1 MKKWQIIAKAFKHSY
16 LANPGLFIS
25 GITFGIIHSLFYV
38 LFTFS
43 MQRFFDSL
51 EGDSIQ
57 LQRCFLLFI
66 GLGVVTLFREIFN
79 GLHNYCGSAIRQYT
93 TKYNHKLVLQAV
105 QKYAPIDF
113 EDIHKLDEINRACE
127 GADHCYNFVD
137 TFLDIIDFYL
147 PYFIFL
153 SLYLWNLLP
162 QMVILVIVIFIP
174 VFLNTIIKTRLFE
187 QHENTAAVLRR
198 RHEGFLS
205 CFLNLNQFRES
216 KGMGIF
222 EFLNFKRKEALEHYQ
237 EEKMCVNIQNTK
249 VEVSMQII
257 TLLGYF
263 GGILYLAHLLKTGQI
278 SVGCF
283 AAIFASLEIFF
294 DMMRLAVYI
303 NLGSAFQNLASVK
316 NFILFVDEQK
326 DAVTQKP
333 MSIEEIEL
341 QSVDFSYVKEKK
353 ILQNINLKLRKNE
366 ILAVVG
372 ENGMGKST
380 LARILCGVYVPE
392 SGKILINGNSENAP
406 EILREN
412 ATALFQDFQKYKM
425 TLGENVSFSSE
436 DQKSVLD
443 ALTKAGV
450 PEEFMHL
457 ETLLGREF
465 GGRDFS
471 GGQWQRIA
479 LARCIYKNVDLIVL
493 DEPTSAIDPLEETKL
508 YHNFKEIMCGKIG
521 VIITHRIGA
530 ARLADKIIVMKD
542 GMIAEY
548 GTHEELMQAGKIY
561 YGMFCA
567 QAQSFESKD

>member
-1 MKKWQIIAKAFKHSY
+1 M
-16 LANPGLFIS
+16 
-25 GITFGIIHSLFYV
+25 
-38 LFTFS
+38 
-43 MQRFFDSL
+43 
-51 EGDSIQ
+51 
-57 LQRCFLLFI
+57 
-66 GLGVVTLFREIFN
+66 
-79 GLHNYCGSAIRQYT
+79 
-93 TKYNHKLVLQAV
+93 
-105 QKYAPIDF
+105 
-113 EDIHKLDEINRACE
+113 
-127 GADHCYNFVD
+127 D

-263 GGILYLAHLLKTGQI
+263 GVILYLAHLLKTGQI